1 VISFSF
7 YVENKGVEYE
17 TTKSYEEMLLAFKK
31 DLLETITNLDEYN
44 NEVSEYKD
52 LYDKLLFRW
61 DIDNDSIF
69 ISKLIDEGET
79 FKFPTLQ
86 FFEDVFRKPFNTR
99 GYNVF
104 KMGGVDFE
112 LMNNELSEKIT
123 KFYERDIAN
132 IVENSSV
139 YDIEEINNF
148 KDLVREKW
156 IPELK
161 NVELSS
167 NDFWIK
173 NRKYFQNDFQ
183 LKWIVRGRV
192 HVYEMI
198 LEEMDSTK
206 EELTKTLASVD
217 SIHKK
222 MQNDT
227 YFIYWKINSD

>member
-1 VISFSF
+1 
-7 YVENKGVEYE
+7 
-17 TTKSYEEMLLAFKK
+17 M
-31 DLLETITNLDEYN
+31 
-44 NEVSEYKD
+44 
-52 LYDKLLFRW
+52 
-61 DIDNDSIF
+61 
-69 ISKLIDEGET
+69 
-79 FKFPTLQ
+79 
-86 FFEDVFRKPFNTR
+86 
-99 GYNVF
+99 
-104 KMGGVDFE
+104 
-112 LMNNELSEKIT
+112 
-123 KFYERDIAN
+123 
-132 IVENSSV
+132 
-139 YDIEEINNF
+139 
-148 KDLVREKW
+148 
-156 IPELK
+156 K